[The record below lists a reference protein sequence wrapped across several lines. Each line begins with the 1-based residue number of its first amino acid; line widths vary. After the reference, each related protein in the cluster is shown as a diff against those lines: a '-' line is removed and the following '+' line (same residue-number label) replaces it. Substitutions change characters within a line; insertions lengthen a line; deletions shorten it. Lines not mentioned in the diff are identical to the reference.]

1 MRLLA
6 CRFEI
11 AADCERVAA
20 WLDPMLQHAV
30 QQHPVS
36 RVHRFEIAR
45 DGARYRVT
53 EDGVVAPPMETAEA
67 AAYAVFFRSHQ
78 LALTALPEFTKVH
91 AGCATW
97 QGRRLVAVGA
107 PHAGKTTLMTR
118 LLYAGFSVH
127 ADEMVLLRGGEA
139 LPYPRRF
146 GVRGPTM
153 ALIPELAAYAP
164 PGVPAPGTLVVDPL
178 RLGFEW
184 RAEAGPVD
192 AVVYLEPNHG
202 GASRLEPCPK
212 HVMAHRVM
220 SQSTGPDSGKSDW
233 IRDVCAMLLRSSSHV
248 LWLGDLDQAVAAIRE
263 MLEGTPRL
271 AA

>member
-1 MRLLA
+1 
-6 CRFEI
+6 
-11 AADCERVAA
+11 
-20 WLDPMLQHAV
+20 MLQHAV

-36 RVHRFEIAR
+36 RVHRFQITR
-45 DGARYRVT
+45 DGARYRVE
-53 EDGVVAPPMETAEA
+53 EDGAVAPPMDTPEA

-78 LALTALPEFTKVH
+78 LALAALPEFTKVH

-97 QGRRLVAVGA
+97 QGRRLVAVGP

-127 ADEMVLLRGGEA
+127 ADEMVLLRDGQA

-146 GVRGPTM
+146 GVRGPTV
-153 ALIPELAAYAP
+153 ALIPELAAFAP
-164 PGVPAPGTLVVDPL
+164 PGVATPASLVVDPL

-192 AVVYLEPNHG
+192 AVLYLERNHG
-202 GASRLEPCPK
+202 GGSRLEPCPK
-212 HVMAHRVM
+212 HVMAQRIM
-220 SQSTGPDSGKSDW
+220 SQSTGPESGKRDW
-233 IRDVCAMLLRSSSHV
+233 IRDVCAILHRSSSYV
-248 LWLGDLDQAVAAIRE
+248 LWLGELDQAVAAIRA
-263 MLEGTPRL
+263 MLKGTPRL